1 MFIFD
6 IYDNKSIGII
16 YVEDRGYVLF
26 EKDSEDLNNVFLI
39 KTDTVPAQYL
49 VDNLAP
55 QLLNNEVDKMH
66 TFIQIEVRNY
76 IKKIIIC

>member
-1 MFIFD
+1 MASLD
-6 IYDNKSIGII
+6 
-16 YVEDRGYVLF
+16 
-26 EKDSEDLNNVFLI
+26 NVFLI
-39 KTDTVPAQYL
+39 ITDTVPAQYL